1 MSDYPRYTTE
11 ANIDL
16 STGCRYRFVYGESDI
31 FLPHSHDY
39 YEIFLTVSGTVT
51 HFANGKTMELSEG
64 SLVFIRPDD
73 VHGYVYNNP
82 ESTKTSYVNLAFTR
96 GTARALFSYLAD
108 EFFSEHLLSCDMP
121 PTVILQDAE
130 KERLL
135 AKLRELNSVTHGDTD
150 ALRLRVRL
158 LLADI
163 FVRLFY
169 HTALEAGDAKP
180 AWLARLCREMER
192 PENFTAGTERLV
204 ALSGKSREHLSRSIK
219 KHLGV
224 TPSEYVGGLRI
235 NYAAN
240 LLINTNS
247 PVIDV
252 CFFVGFQNLSHFYR
266 TFKSRYGVTPYAF
279 RKKYGKLP

>member
-39 YEIFLTVSGTVT
+39 FEIFLTVSGTVT
-51 HFANGKTMELSEG
+51 HFANGKTVELSEG

-82 ESTKTSYVNLAFTR
+82 ESAKTSYVNLAFTR

-108 EFFSEHLLSCDMP
+108 TAFSERLLSCDMP

-130 KERLL
+130 RERLL
-135 AKLRELNSVTHGDTD
+135 SKLNELNSVTHGDAE

-169 HTALEAGDAKP
+169 HTGGNEDDDTP
-180 AWLARLCREMER
+180 PWLSRLCREMER
-192 PENFTAGTERLV
+192 PENFTAGSERLV
-204 ALSGKSREHLSRSIK
+204 ALSGRSREHISRSIK
-219 KHLGV
+219 RYLGV
-224 TPSEYVGGLRI
+224 TPSEYVSGLRV

-252 CFFVGFQNLSHFYR
+252 CFAVGFQNLSHFYR
-266 TFKSRYGVTPYAF
+266 TFKARYALTPYAF
-279 RKKYGKLP
+279 RKKYGKMP